1 MISYQGDRQS
11 IFGNF
16 AVGVKMKAFVSKCIT
31 TSDGMNLNTIYQRT
45 VPKYDLRSLTLT
57 LINVLLTLQMQIIQ
71 Y

>member
-1 MISYQGDRQS
+1 
-11 IFGNF
+11 
-16 AVGVKMKAFVSKCIT
+16 MKVFVSKCIT